1 MGDWISLG
9 THINAAG
16 SNQAL
21 KKEIDLNVIK
31 KSDLIV
37 VDDLNQAKTEC
48 GDLIQAGENFDW
60 NNVILLEDIV
70 SGKRKKTNSTISLF
84 ESQGVALED
93 IAIGFRLFQK
103 ANKENVGTELN

>member
-1 MGDWISLG
+1 MDQSGLLPDKVREWISSG

-70 SGKRKKTNSTISLF
+70 SGKRKRSHAIFKEDNCST
-84 ESQGVALED
+84 
-93 IAIGFRLFQK
+93 R
-103 ANKENVGTELN
+103 